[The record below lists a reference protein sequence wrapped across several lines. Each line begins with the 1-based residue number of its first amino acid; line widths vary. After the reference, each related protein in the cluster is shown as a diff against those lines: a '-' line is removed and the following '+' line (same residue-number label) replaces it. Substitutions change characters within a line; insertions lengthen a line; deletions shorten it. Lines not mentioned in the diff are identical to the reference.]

1 MKTLFNHTNMKSRTR
16 LLQSLFTLITLFAF
30 FSCGKSDP
38 ATKAQH
44 DDEPQPKNNKVV
56 RITQKQFKAINI
68 QLGRIEQK
76 NLTDVLKVTGFLKVP
91 PQNKANITSIS
102 GGTVQSILVREGDY
116 VNKGQML
123 ATLIDPALVRMQEEF
138 LDAQSKIAFAEAEYQ
153 RQKELTQKNV
163 SAQKTFQQVQ
173 SDYLS
178 LKAKLSSLSQQL
190 ILLGIES
197 NAITPD
203 HIETVI
209 SIKSPI
215 SGNISH
221 INVNIG
227 SNLSPADEL
236 MDVVDNSQLHVD
248 LFVFEQDFS
257 KIREGQSVDVMLTN
271 LPGKQYT
278 AKIFAVG
285 SAFEGESKSIP
296 VHAAITGDKT
306 GLIEGMNVVANVNIE
321 DKTTSAILST
331 AVVSSGGADYV
342 FIRNNGHESIAHL
355 TDEEFSFRQ
364 IPVKKGVTNDTYSE
378 ITPLEEIPEDAEVVT
393 NGAFYL
399 LSILTN
405 EGEEHEH

>member
-1 MKTLFNHTNMKSRTR
+1 MKTLFNHTNMKSRIR

-30 FSCGKSDP
+30 FSCGNSDP
-38 ATKAQH
+38 ANKAQH

-355 TDEEFSFRQ
+355 TDEELSFRQ